1 MPETHHHTGSQ
12 AVALAL
18 REVLPVPTRT
28 RVYVL
33 TCGCPG
39 PDGQRN
45 WNIDTETRSYE
56 LVLVPDRPGLQAAQL
71 TSEPRFGDGT
81 VWTTEFLVRDTSA
94 DWAHSLAQ
102 LIARLTLAD
111 RSPLSLP
118 D

>member
-1 MPETHHHTGSQ
+1 MPETHHHSGSQ

-28 RVYVL
+28 RVYTL
-33 TCGCPG
+33 TCGCPAA
-39 PDGQRN
+39 DGQRF

-71 TSEPRFGDGT
+71 TSTPRCGDGA
-81 VWTTEFLVRDTSA
+81 VWTAEFLVRDSSD
-94 DWAHSLAQ
+94 DWAQPLAQ
-102 LIARLTLAD
+102 LVARLTLAD

-118 D
+118 G